1 MFVSPALIPSSTNRQ
16 VDHFHPTPYLS
27 HLPVGIFYSMPLITQ
42 RNFFNLKQNN
52 SEGFFSFKKRPNT
65 SLYVEY
71 SRTLTPFFED
81 FKFAYKSTKFYAK

>member
-1 MFVSPALIPSSTNRQ
+1 
-16 VDHFHPTPYLS
+16 
-27 HLPVGIFYSMPLITQ
+27 MPLITQ

-81 FKFAYKSTKFYAK
+81 FKFAYKSTKFYAKWPVRNLGQKHELQYLKKFAA